1 MEEVAR
7 WQIDAD
13 GGESDEWPA
22 LTNDTCESAL
32 LTTGTV
38 DCGGEL
44 KFNMET
50 VELFVLRLD
59 GECVWKNG
67 VKKSTFFRE

>member
-1 MEEVAR
+1 ME
-7 WQIDAD
+7 IDAD

-22 LTNDTCESAL
+22 LTNDACESAL
-32 LTTGTV
+32 LRTGTV
-38 DCGGEL
+38 DCGKEL